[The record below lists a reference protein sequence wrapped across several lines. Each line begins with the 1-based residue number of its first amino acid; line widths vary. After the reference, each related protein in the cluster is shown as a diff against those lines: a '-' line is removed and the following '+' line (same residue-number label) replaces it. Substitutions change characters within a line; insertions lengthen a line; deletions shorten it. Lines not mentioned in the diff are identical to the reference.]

1 MYPKRIFQI
10 IAAVYSLLFA
20 LFLLTVACV
29 ASLQFLNV
37 QLPEIAQN
45 LIEIVNNAASRMPT
59 SSNVK
64 TGRAVVIF
72 LAFALPALLI
82 FVGVAMLFAKPRV
95 KRFRHT
101 VASIIIVVGATV
113 STLSFLLMTSITYNI
128 PSLSLS
134 LTFLCNFLILFALN
148 IVAVLLKRPE
158 SQTLLLLHEQ
168 AKLQVK
174 EDAEREL
181 AENALPAQDEE
192 QTQTTTP
199 TATDETTQQQ
209 DVKED
214 EPNTR
219 QTTEVMQET
228 APEQPTKQDT
238 TKNAVQIENAKSAD
252 TTAKNETTQQQ
263 AVKED
268 EPNTRQTTE
277 VMQET
282 APEQPTRQDT
292 TKNAVQIENVKPADT
307 TATDVTAQR
316 QAAATYSAEDQ
327 PYLTQHFT
335 VSDITDSTYGNVETI
350 TPQTLKKIQKLRL
363 LLQTHA
369 ITEEEYVAL
378 VDSYLHG
385 DKQQK

>member
-45 LIEIVNNAASRMPT
+45 LIEIVNKAASRMST
-59 SSNVK
+59 ASNVK

-168 AKLQVK
+168 AKPQVK
-174 EDAEREL
+174 DDASEEL
-181 AENALPAQDEE
+181 AENALPEQDEE
-192 QTQTTTP
+192 QVRTTTP
-199 TATDETTQQQ
+199 TETDETTQRHT
-209 DVKED
+209 VKED

-228 APEQPTKQDT
+228 APEQPTQQDT
-238 TKNAVQIENAKSAD
+238 TKNTVQIENAKSAD
-252 TTAKNETTQQQ
+252 TTAQNVNPQQ
-263 AVKED
+263 
-268 EPNTRQTTE
+268 
-277 VMQET
+277 
-282 APEQPTRQDT
+282 
-292 TKNAVQIENVKPADT
+292 
-307 TATDVTAQR
+307 
-316 QAAATYSAEDQ
+316 QAAATCFAEDQ

>member
-20 LFLLTVACV
+20 LFLLTVACA

-45 LIEIVNNAASRMPT
+45 LIEIVNKAASRMST
-59 SSNVK
+59 ASNVK

-168 AKLQVK
+168 SKSQVK
-174 EDAEREL
+174 EDASEEL

-199 TATDETTQQQ
+199 TATDETTQRH
-209 DVKED
+209 
-214 EPNTR
+214 T
-219 QTTEVMQET
+219 
-228 APEQPTKQDT
+228 
-238 TKNAVQIENAKSAD
+238 
-252 TTAKNETTQQQ
+252 
-263 AVKED
+263 VKED

-292 TKNAVQIENVKPADT
+292 TKNAVQIENSKPADT
-307 TATDVTAQR
+307 TATDITAQ
-316 QAAATYSAEDQ
+316 QQDAATYFAEDQ

-385 DKQQK
+385 DKQ

>member
-168 AKLQVK
+168 AKPQVK
-174 EDAEREL
+174 DDASEEL
-181 AENALPAQDEE
+181 AENALPEQDEE
-192 QTQTTTP
+192 QVRTTTP
-199 TATDETTQQQ
+199 TETDETTQRHT
-209 DVKED
+209 VKED

-228 APEQPTKQDT
+228 APEQPTQQDT
-238 TKNAVQIENAKSAD
+238 TKNTVQIENAKPAD
-252 TTAKNETTQQQ
+252 TTAQNVTTQQQ
-263 AVKED
+263 A
-268 EPNTRQTTE
+268 
-277 VMQET
+277 
-282 APEQPTRQDT
+282 
-292 TKNAVQIENVKPADT
+292 
-307 TATDVTAQR
+307 
-316 QAAATYSAEDQ
+316 AATCFAEDQ

>member
-45 LIEIVNNAASRMPT
+45 LIVIVNKAASRMST
-59 SSNVK
+59 ASNVK

-181 AENALPAQDEE
+181 AENALPEQDEE
-192 QTQTTTP
+192 QVRTTTP
-199 TATDETTQQQ
+199 TETDETTQRH
-209 DVKED
+209 
-214 EPNTR
+214 T
-219 QTTEVMQET
+219 
-228 APEQPTKQDT
+228 
-238 TKNAVQIENAKSAD
+238 
-252 TTAKNETTQQQ
+252 
-263 AVKED
+263 VKED

-292 TKNAVQIENVKPADT
+292 AKNAVQIENVKPADT
-307 TATDVTAQR
+307 TAQNETTQR
-316 QAAATYSAEDQ
+316 QVAATCFAENQ

-385 DKQQK
+385 DKQ

>member
-59 SSNVK
+59 ASNVK

-168 AKLQVK
+168 AKSQVK
-174 EDAEREL
+174 EDASEEL

-199 TATDETTQQQ
+199 TATDETTQRH
-209 DVKED
+209 
-214 EPNTR
+214 T
-219 QTTEVMQET
+219 
-228 APEQPTKQDT
+228 
-238 TKNAVQIENAKSAD
+238 
-252 TTAKNETTQQQ
+252 
-263 AVKED
+263 VKED

-292 TKNAVQIENVKPADT
+292 AKNAVQIENAKSADT

-316 QAAATYSAEDQ
+316 QAASTCFAEDQ

>member
-59 SSNVK
+59 ASNVK

-158 SQTLLLLHEQ
+158 SQTLLLLHKQ
-168 AKLQVK
+168 AKSQVK
-174 EDAEREL
+174 EDASEEL
-181 AENALPAQDEE
+181 TENALPAQDEE

-199 TATDETTQQQ
+199 TATDVTTQRHT
-209 DVKED
+209 VKED

-238 TKNAVQIENAKSAD
+238 TKNAVQIEN
-252 TTAKNETTQQQ
+252 
-263 AVKED
+263 
-268 EPNTRQTTE
+268 
-277 VMQET
+277 
-282 APEQPTRQDT
+282 
-292 TKNAVQIENVKPADT
+292 VKPADT

-316 QAAATYSAEDQ
+316 QAAATCFAEDQ

-385 DKQQK
+385 DKQ

>member
-45 LIEIVNNAASRMPT
+45 LIEIVNKAASRMST
-59 SSNVK
+59 ASNVK

-174 EDAEREL
+174 EDASEEL

-199 TATDETTQQQ
+199 TATDETTQRH
-209 DVKED
+209 
-214 EPNTR
+214 T
-219 QTTEVMQET
+219 
-228 APEQPTKQDT
+228 
-238 TKNAVQIENAKSAD
+238 
-252 TTAKNETTQQQ
+252 
-263 AVKED
+263 VKED

-292 TKNAVQIENVKPADT
+292 TKNAVQIENSKPADT
-307 TATDVTAQR
+307 TATDITAQ
-316 QAAATYSAEDQ
+316 QQDAATYFAEDQ

-385 DKQQK
+385 DKQ

>member
-45 LIEIVNNAASRMPT
+45 LIVIVNNAASRMPT

-82 FVGVAMLFAKPRV
+82 FVGVGMLFAKPRV

-199 TATDETTQQQ
+199 TETDETTQRH
-209 DVKED
+209 
-214 EPNTR
+214 T
-219 QTTEVMQET
+219 
-228 APEQPTKQDT
+228 
-238 TKNAVQIENAKSAD
+238 
-252 TTAKNETTQQQ
+252 
-263 AVKED
+263 VKED

-292 TKNAVQIENVKPADT
+292 AKNAVQIENVKPADT
-307 TATDVTAQR
+307 TAQNVNPQQ
-316 QAAATYSAEDQ
+316 QAAATYFAEDQ

>member
-45 LIEIVNNAASRMPT
+45 LIVIVNNAASRMPT

-174 EDAEREL
+174 EDASEEL

-199 TATDETTQQQ
+199 TATDETTQ
-209 DVKED
+209 
-214 EPNTR
+214 R
-219 QTTEVMQET
+219 HT
-228 APEQPTKQDT
+228 A
-238 TKNAVQIENAKSAD
+238 
-252 TTAKNETTQQQ
+252 
-263 AVKED
+263 KED

-307 TATDVTAQR
+307 TAQNVNPQQ
-316 QAAATYSAEDQ
+316 QAAATCFAEDQ

>member
-45 LIEIVNNAASRMPT
+45 LIEIVNKAASRMPT
-59 SSNVK
+59 ASNVK

-174 EDAEREL
+174 DDASEEL
-181 AENALPAQDEE
+181 AENALPEQDEE

-199 TATDETTQQQ
+199 TATDEITQRHT
-209 DVKED
+209 VKED

-219 QTTEVMQET
+219 QTTEV
-228 APEQPTKQDT
+228 
-238 TKNAVQIENAKSAD
+238 V
-252 TTAKNETTQQQ
+252 
-263 AVKED
+263 
-268 EPNTRQTTE
+268 
-277 VMQET
+277 QET

-292 TKNAVQIENVKPADT
+292 AKNAVQIENVKPADT
-307 TATDVTAQR
+307 TAQNVNPQQ
-316 QAAATYSAEDQ
+316 QAAATCFAEDQ

>member
-29 ASLQFLNV
+29 AILQFLNV

-45 LIEIVNNAASRMPT
+45 LIEIVNKAASRMST
-59 SSNVK
+59 ASNVK

-174 EDAEREL
+174 EDASEEL

-199 TATDETTQQQ
+199 TATD
-209 DVKED
+209 V
-214 EPNTR
+214 
-219 QTTEVMQET
+219 T
-228 APEQPTKQDT
+228 AQR
-238 TKNAVQIENAKSAD
+238 
-252 TTAKNETTQQQ
+252 Q

-292 TKNAVQIENVKPADT
+292 AKNAVQIENAKSADT
-307 TATDVTAQR
+307 TAQNVNPQQ
-316 QAAATYSAEDQ
+316 QAASTYFAEDQ
-327 PYLTQHFT
+327 PYLNQHFT

-385 DKQQK
+385 DKQ

>member
-45 LIEIVNNAASRMPT
+45 LIEIVNKAASRMPT
-59 SSNVK
+59 ASNVK

-168 AKLQVK
+168 AKSQVK
-174 EDAEREL
+174 EDASEEL

-209 DVKED
+209 D
-214 EPNTR
+214 
-219 QTTEVMQET
+219 
-228 APEQPTKQDT
+228 
-238 TKNAVQIENAKSAD
+238 
-252 TTAKNETTQQQ
+252 
-263 AVKED
+263 VKED

-316 QAAATYSAEDQ
+316 QAAATCFAEDQ

>member
-45 LIEIVNNAASRMPT
+45 LIVIVNNAASRMST
-59 SSNVK
+59 ASNVK

-181 AENALPAQDEE
+181 AENALPEQDEE
-192 QTQTTTP
+192 QVRTTTP
-199 TATDETTQQQ
+199 TETDETTQRHT
-209 DVKED
+209 VKED

-228 APEQPTKQDT
+228 A
-238 TKNAVQIENAKSAD
+238 A
-252 TTAKNETTQQQ
+252 
-263 AVKED
+263 
-268 EPNTRQTTE
+268 
-277 VMQET
+277 
-282 APEQPTRQDT
+282 EQPTRQDT

-307 TATDVTAQR
+307 TAQNVNPQQ
-316 QAAATYSAEDQ
+316 QAAATCFAEDQ

>member
-45 LIEIVNNAASRMPT
+45 LIEIVNKAASRMPT
-59 SSNVK
+59 ASNVK

-168 AKLQVK
+168 AKPQVK
-174 EDAEREL
+174 DDASEEL
-181 AENALPAQDEE
+181 AENALPEQDEE
-192 QTQTTTP
+192 QVRTTTP
-199 TATDETTQQQ
+199 TETDETTQRHT
-209 DVKED
+209 VKED

-219 QTTEVMQET
+219 QTTEV
-228 APEQPTKQDT
+228 
-238 TKNAVQIENAKSAD
+238 V
-252 TTAKNETTQQQ
+252 
-263 AVKED
+263 
-268 EPNTRQTTE
+268 
-277 VMQET
+277 QET

-292 TKNAVQIENVKPADT
+292 AKNAVQIENVKPADT
-307 TATDVTAQR
+307 TAQNVNPQQ
-316 QAAATYSAEDQ
+316 QAAATCFAEDQ

>member
-174 EDAEREL
+174 EDASEEL
-181 AENALPAQDEE
+181 AENALPEQDEE

-199 TATDETTQQQ
+199 TATD
-209 DVKED
+209 
-214 EPNTR
+214 
-219 QTTEVMQET
+219 
-228 APEQPTKQDT
+228 
-238 TKNAVQIENAKSAD
+238 
-252 TTAKNETTQQQ
+252 ETTQQQ

-292 TKNAVQIENVKPADT
+292 AKNAVQIENAKSADA
-307 TATDVTAQR
+307 TATDVTTQR
-316 QAAATYSAEDQ
+316 QAAATCFAEDQ

-385 DKQQK
+385 DKQ

>member
-45 LIEIVNNAASRMPT
+45 LIEIVNKAASRMST
-59 SSNVK
+59 ASNVK

-168 AKLQVK
+168 AKLQVM

-209 DVKED
+209 
-214 EPNTR
+214 
-219 QTTEVMQET
+219 
-228 APEQPTKQDT
+228 
-238 TKNAVQIENAKSAD
+238 
-252 TTAKNETTQQQ
+252 

-292 TKNAVQIENVKPADT
+292 AKNAVQIENAKPADT

-316 QAAATYSAEDQ
+316 QAAATCFAEDQ

>member
-174 EDAEREL
+174 ENASEEL
-181 AENALPAQDEE
+181 AENALPEQDEE

-209 DVKED
+209 
-214 EPNTR
+214 
-219 QTTEVMQET
+219 
-228 APEQPTKQDT
+228 
-238 TKNAVQIENAKSAD
+238 
-252 TTAKNETTQQQ
+252 
-263 AVKED
+263 AVKKD

-292 TKNAVQIENVKPADT
+292 AKNAVQIENAKPADT
-307 TATDVTAQR
+307 TAQNVTTQQ
-316 QAAATYSAEDQ
+316 QAAATCFAEDQ

>member
-45 LIEIVNNAASRMPT
+45 LIEIVNKAASRMST
-59 SSNVK
+59 ASNVK

-174 EDAEREL
+174 EDASEEL

-199 TATDETTQQQ
+199 TATD
-209 DVKED
+209 V
-214 EPNTR
+214 
-219 QTTEVMQET
+219 
-228 APEQPTKQDT
+228 
-238 TKNAVQIENAKSAD
+238 
-252 TTAKNETTQQQ
+252 TTQQQ

-292 TKNAVQIENVKPADT
+292 AKNAVQIENAKPADT

-316 QAAATYSAEDQ
+316 QAAATCFAEDQ

-378 VDSYLHG
+378 VYSYLHG

>member
-37 QLPEIAQN
+37 KLPEIAQN

-168 AKLQVK
+168 AKLQVE

-181 AENALPAQDEE
+181 AENALPEQDEE

-199 TATDETTQQQ
+199 TATD
-209 DVKED
+209 V
-214 EPNTR
+214 
-219 QTTEVMQET
+219 
-228 APEQPTKQDT
+228 
-238 TKNAVQIENAKSAD
+238 
-252 TTAKNETTQQQ
+252 TTQQQ

-268 EPNTRQTTE
+268 EPNTQQTTE

-292 TKNAVQIENVKPADT
+292 AKNAVHIENAKPADT
-307 TATDVTAQR
+307 TAQNETTQQ
-316 QAAATYSAEDQ
+316 QAAATCFTEDQ

>member
-45 LIEIVNNAASRMPT
+45 LIEIVNKAASRMPT
-59 SSNVK
+59 ASNVK

-72 LAFALPALLI
+72 LAFALHALLI

-168 AKLQVK
+168 AKPQVK
-174 EDAEREL
+174 DDASEEL
-181 AENALPAQDEE
+181 AENALPEQDEE
-192 QTQTTTP
+192 QVRTTTP
-199 TATDETTQQQ
+199 TETDETTQRH
-209 DVKED
+209 
-214 EPNTR
+214 T
-219 QTTEVMQET
+219 
-228 APEQPTKQDT
+228 
-238 TKNAVQIENAKSAD
+238 
-252 TTAKNETTQQQ
+252 
-263 AVKED
+263 VKED

-292 TKNAVQIENVKPADT
+292 TKNAVQIENAKPADT
-307 TATDVTAQR
+307 TAQNVTTQQ
-316 QAAATYSAEDQ
+316 QAAATCFAEDQ

>member
-45 LIEIVNNAASRMPT
+45 LIEIVNKAASRMPT
-59 SSNVK
+59 ASNVK

-174 EDAEREL
+174 DDASEEL
-181 AENALPAQDEE
+181 AENALPEQDEE

-199 TATDETTQQQ
+199 TATDEITQRHT
-209 DVKED
+209 VKED

-219 QTTEVMQET
+219 QTTEV
-228 APEQPTKQDT
+228 
-238 TKNAVQIENAKSAD
+238 V
-252 TTAKNETTQQQ
+252 
-263 AVKED
+263 
-268 EPNTRQTTE
+268 
-277 VMQET
+277 QET

-292 TKNAVQIENVKPADT
+292 AKNAVQIENVKPADT
-307 TATDVTAQR
+307 TAQNVNPQQ
-316 QAAATYSAEDQ
+316 QAAATCFAEDQ

-385 DKQQK
+385 DKQ

>member
-45 LIEIVNNAASRMPT
+45 LIVIVNNAASRMST
-59 SSNVK
+59 ASNVK

-181 AENALPAQDEE
+181 AENALPEQDEE

-199 TATDETTQQQ
+199 TATDETTQRH
-209 DVKED
+209 
-214 EPNTR
+214 T
-219 QTTEVMQET
+219 
-228 APEQPTKQDT
+228 
-238 TKNAVQIENAKSAD
+238 
-252 TTAKNETTQQQ
+252 
-263 AVKED
+263 VKED

-307 TATDVTAQR
+307 TAQNETTQR
-316 QAAATYSAEDQ
+316 QVAATCFAEDQ

>member
-1 MYPKRIFQI
+1 MYPRRIFQI

-45 LIEIVNNAASRMPT
+45 LIEIVNKAASRMPT
-59 SSNVK
+59 ASNVK

-168 AKLQVK
+168 AKPQVK
-174 EDAEREL
+174 DDASEEL
-181 AENALPAQDEE
+181 AENALPEQDEE
-192 QTQTTTP
+192 QVRTTTP
-199 TATDETTQQQ
+199 TETDETTQRHT
-209 DVKED
+209 VKED

-228 APEQPTKQDT
+228 APEQPTQQDT
-238 TKNAVQIENAKSAD
+238 TKNTVQIENAKPAD
-252 TTAKNETTQQQ
+252 TTAQNVTTQQQ
-263 AVKED
+263 A
-268 EPNTRQTTE
+268 
-277 VMQET
+277 
-282 APEQPTRQDT
+282 
-292 TKNAVQIENVKPADT
+292 
-307 TATDVTAQR
+307 
-316 QAAATYSAEDQ
+316 AATCFAEDQ

>member
-45 LIEIVNNAASRMPT
+45 LIEIVNKAASRMPT
-59 SSNVK
+59 ASNVK

-168 AKLQVK
+168 AKPQVK
-174 EDAEREL
+174 DDASEEL
-181 AENALPAQDEE
+181 AENALPEQDEE
-192 QTQTTTP
+192 QVRTTTP
-199 TATDETTQQQ
+199 TETDETTQRH
-209 DVKED
+209 
-214 EPNTR
+214 T
-219 QTTEVMQET
+219 
-228 APEQPTKQDT
+228 
-238 TKNAVQIENAKSAD
+238 
-252 TTAKNETTQQQ
+252 
-263 AVKED
+263 VKED

-292 TKNAVQIENVKPADT
+292 TKNAVQIENAKPAD
-307 TATDVTAQR
+307 ATAQNVTTQQ
-316 QAAATYSAEDQ
+316 QAAATCFAEDQ

>member
-45 LIEIVNNAASRMPT
+45 LIVIVNNAASRMST
-59 SSNVK
+59 ASNVK

-101 VASIIIVVGATV
+101 VASIIIVAGATV

-174 EDAEREL
+174 ENASEEL

-199 TATDETTQQQ
+199 TATDETTQRH
-209 DVKED
+209 
-214 EPNTR
+214 T
-219 QTTEVMQET
+219 
-228 APEQPTKQDT
+228 
-238 TKNAVQIENAKSAD
+238 
-252 TTAKNETTQQQ
+252 
-263 AVKED
+263 VKED

-292 TKNAVQIENVKPADT
+292 AKNAVQIENVKPADT
-307 TATDVTAQR
+307 TATDVTAQ
-316 QAAATYSAEDQ
+316 QQDAATYSAEDQ

-385 DKQQK
+385 DKQ

>member
-45 LIEIVNNAASRMPT
+45 LIEIVNKAASRMPT
-59 SSNVK
+59 ASNVK

-72 LAFALPALLI
+72 LAFALAALLI

-168 AKLQVK
+168 AKPQVK
-174 EDAEREL
+174 DDASEEL
-181 AENALPAQDEE
+181 AENALPEQDEE
-192 QTQTTTP
+192 QVRTTTP
-199 TATDETTQQQ
+199 TETDETTQRHT
-209 DVKED
+209 VKED

-228 APEQPTKQDT
+228 APEQPTQQDT
-238 TKNAVQIENAKSAD
+238 TKNTVQIENA
-252 TTAKNETTQQQ
+252 
-263 AVKED
+263 
-268 EPNTRQTTE
+268 
-277 VMQET
+277 
-282 APEQPTRQDT
+282 
-292 TKNAVQIENVKPADT
+292 KPADT

-316 QAAATYSAEDQ
+316 QAAATCFAEDQ

>member
-45 LIEIVNNAASRMPT
+45 LIEIVNKAASRMST

-174 EDAEREL
+174 EGASEEL

-228 APEQPTKQDT
+228 APEQPTRQDT
-238 TKNAVQIENAKSAD
+238 AKNAVQIENS
-252 TTAKNETTQQQ
+252 
-263 AVKED
+263 
-268 EPNTRQTTE
+268 
-277 VMQET
+277 
-282 APEQPTRQDT
+282 
-292 TKNAVQIENVKPADT
+292 KPADT

-316 QAAATYSAEDQ
+316 QAAATCFAEDQ

>member
-59 SSNVK
+59 ASNVK

-174 EDAEREL
+174 EDASEEL
-181 AENALPAQDEE
+181 AENALPEQDEE

-209 DVKED
+209 
-214 EPNTR
+214 
-219 QTTEVMQET
+219 
-228 APEQPTKQDT
+228 
-238 TKNAVQIENAKSAD
+238 
-252 TTAKNETTQQQ
+252 
-263 AVKED
+263 AVKKD

-292 TKNAVQIENVKPADT
+292 AKNAVQIENAKPADT
-307 TATDVTAQR
+307 TAQNVTTQQ
-316 QAAATYSAEDQ
+316 QAAATCFAEDQ

>member
-45 LIEIVNNAASRMPT
+45 LIEIVNKAASRMPT
-59 SSNVK
+59 ASNVK

-168 AKLQVK
+168 AKPQVK
-174 EDAEREL
+174 DDASEEL
-181 AENALPAQDEE
+181 AENALPEQDEE
-192 QTQTTTP
+192 QVRTTTP
-199 TATDETTQQQ
+199 TETDETTQRHT
-209 DVKED
+209 VKED

-228 APEQPTKQDT
+228 APEQPTQQDT
-238 TKNAVQIENAKSAD
+238 TKN
-252 TTAKNETTQQQ
+252 T
-263 AVKED
+263 
-268 EPNTRQTTE
+268 
-277 VMQET
+277 
-282 APEQPTRQDT
+282 
-292 TKNAVQIENVKPADT
+292 VQIENVKPADT
-307 TATDVTAQR
+307 TAQNVNPQQ
-316 QAAATYSAEDQ
+316 QAAATCFAEDQ

>member
-45 LIEIVNNAASRMPT
+45 LIEIVNKAASRMST
-59 SSNVK
+59 ASNVK

-174 EDAEREL
+174 EDASEEL

-199 TATDETTQQQ
+199 TATDVTTQ
-209 DVKED
+209 
-214 EPNTR
+214 R
-219 QTTEVMQET
+219 HT
-228 APEQPTKQDT
+228 A
-238 TKNAVQIENAKSAD
+238 
-252 TTAKNETTQQQ
+252 
-263 AVKED
+263 KED

-316 QAAATYSAEDQ
+316 QAAATCFAEDQ

>member
-45 LIEIVNNAASRMPT
+45 LIEIVNKAASRMST
-59 SSNVK
+59 ASNVK

-113 STLSFLLMTSITYNI
+113 STLSFLLMTSITNNI

-228 APEQPTKQDT
+228 APEQPT
-238 TKNAVQIENAKSAD
+238 
-252 TTAKNETTQQQ
+252 
-263 AVKED
+263 
-268 EPNTRQTTE
+268 
-277 VMQET
+277 
-282 APEQPTRQDT
+282 RQDT

-307 TATDVTAQR
+307 TAQNVTTQR
-316 QAAATYSAEDQ
+316 QVAATCFAEDQ

-385 DKQQK
+385 DKQ

>member
-45 LIEIVNNAASRMPT
+45 LIEIVNKAASRMPT
-59 SSNVK
+59 ASNVK

-72 LAFALPALLI
+72 LAFALHALLI

-168 AKLQVK
+168 AKPQVK
-174 EDAEREL
+174 DDASEEL
-181 AENALPAQDEE
+181 AENALPEQDEE
-192 QTQTTTP
+192 QVRTTTP
-199 TATDETTQQQ
+199 TETDETTQRH
-209 DVKED
+209 
-214 EPNTR
+214 T
-219 QTTEVMQET
+219 
-228 APEQPTKQDT
+228 
-238 TKNAVQIENAKSAD
+238 
-252 TTAKNETTQQQ
+252 
-263 AVKED
+263 VKED

-292 TKNAVQIENVKPADT
+292 AKNAVQIENVKPADT
-307 TATDVTAQR
+307 TAQNVTTQQ
-316 QAAATYSAEDQ
+316 QAASTYFAEDQ

>member
-45 LIEIVNNAASRMPT
+45 LIEIVNKAASRMST
-59 SSNVK
+59 ASNVK

-174 EDAEREL
+174 EDASEEL

-199 TATDETTQQQ
+199 TATDETTQRH
-209 DVKED
+209 
-214 EPNTR
+214 T
-219 QTTEVMQET
+219 
-228 APEQPTKQDT
+228 
-238 TKNAVQIENAKSAD
+238 
-252 TTAKNETTQQQ
+252 
-263 AVKED
+263 VKED

-292 TKNAVQIENVKPADT
+292 AKNAVQIENAKPADT
-307 TATDVTAQR
+307 TAQNVTTQQ
-316 QAAATYSAEDQ
+316 QAAATCFAEDQ

>member
-45 LIEIVNNAASRMPT
+45 LIEIVNKAASRMPT
-59 SSNVK
+59 ASNVK

-72 LAFALPALLI
+72 FFFFFPALLI

-181 AENALPAQDEE
+181 TENALPAQDEE

-199 TATDETTQQQ
+199 TATDETTQRHT
-209 DVKED
+209 VKED

-238 TKNAVQIENAKSAD
+238 TKNAVQIEN
-252 TTAKNETTQQQ
+252 
-263 AVKED
+263 
-268 EPNTRQTTE
+268 
-277 VMQET
+277 
-282 APEQPTRQDT
+282 
-292 TKNAVQIENVKPADT
+292 VKPADT
-307 TATDVTAQR
+307 TAQNVTTQR
-316 QAAATYSAEDQ
+316 QAAATCFAEDQ

-385 DKQQK
+385 DKQ

>member
-59 SSNVK
+59 ASNVK

-82 FVGVAMLFAKPRV
+82 FVGAAMLFAKPKV

-113 STLSFLLMTSITYNI
+113 STLSFLLMTSITYNL

-148 IVAVLLKRPE
+148 IVAVLLKSPE

-181 AENALPAQDEE
+181 AENALPEQDEE

-199 TATDETTQQQ
+199 TATDKTTQRHT
-209 DVKED
+209 VKED
-214 EPNTR
+214 EP
-219 QTTEVMQET
+219 
-228 APEQPTKQDT
+228 
-238 TKNAVQIENAKSAD
+238 I
-252 TTAKNETTQQQ
+252 
-263 AVKED
+263 
-268 EPNTRQTTE
+268 TRQTTE

-292 TKNAVQIENVKPADT
+292 AKNAVQIENAKPADT
-307 TATDVTAQR
+307 TAQNVTTQR
-316 QAAATYSAEDQ
+316 HTAATCFAEDQ
-327 PYLTQHFT
+327 PYLTRHFT

-378 VDSYLHG
+378 VDIYLHG

>member
-45 LIEIVNNAASRMPT
+45 LIEIVNKAASRMPT
-59 SSNVK
+59 ASNVK

-134 LTFLCNFLILFALN
+134 LTFLCNFLILFALS

-158 SQTLLLLHEQ
+158 SQTLLLLHKQ
-168 AKLQVK
+168 AKSQVK
-174 EDAEREL
+174 ADASEEL

-199 TATDETTQQQ
+199 TATDVTTQ
-209 DVKED
+209 
-214 EPNTR
+214 R
-219 QTTEVMQET
+219 HT
-228 APEQPTKQDT
+228 A
-238 TKNAVQIENAKSAD
+238 
-252 TTAKNETTQQQ
+252 
-263 AVKED
+263 KED

-292 TKNAVQIENVKPADT
+292 AKNAVQIENAKPADT
-307 TATDVTAQR
+307 TAQNVNPQQ
-316 QAAATYSAEDQ
+316 QAAATCFAEDQ

>member
-59 SSNVK
+59 ASNVK

-181 AENALPAQDEE
+181 AENALPEQDEE

-199 TATDETTQQQ
+199 TATDETTQRH
-209 DVKED
+209 
-214 EPNTR
+214 T
-219 QTTEVMQET
+219 
-228 APEQPTKQDT
+228 
-238 TKNAVQIENAKSAD
+238 
-252 TTAKNETTQQQ
+252 
-263 AVKED
+263 VKED

-292 TKNAVQIENVKPADT
+292 AKNAVQIENVKPADT
-307 TATDVTAQR
+307 TAQNETTQR
-316 QAAATYSAEDQ
+316 QVAATCFAEDQ

-378 VDSYLHG
+378 VDSYLHS
-385 DKQQK
+385 DKQ

>member
-168 AKLQVK
+168 AKSQVK

-199 TATDETTQQQ
+199 TATDVTTQQQ
-209 DVKED
+209 D
-214 EPNTR
+214 
-219 QTTEVMQET
+219 
-228 APEQPTKQDT
+228 
-238 TKNAVQIENAKSAD
+238 
-252 TTAKNETTQQQ
+252 
-263 AVKED
+263 VKED

-307 TATDVTAQR
+307 TAQNVNPQQQD
-316 QAAATYSAEDQ
+316 AATYSAEDQ

>member
-158 SQTLLLLHEQ
+158 SQTLLL
-168 AKLQVK
+168 
-174 EDAEREL
+174 
-181 AENALPAQDEE
+181 
-192 QTQTTTP
+192 
-199 TATDETTQQQ
+199 
-209 DVKED
+209 
-214 EPNTR
+214 
-219 QTTEVMQET
+219 
-228 APEQPTKQDT
+228 
-238 TKNAVQIENAKSAD
+238 
-252 TTAKNETTQQQ
+252 
-263 AVKED
+263 
-268 EPNTRQTTE
+268 
-277 VMQET
+277 
-282 APEQPTRQDT
+282 
-292 TKNAVQIENVKPADT
+292 
-307 TATDVTAQR
+307 
-316 QAAATYSAEDQ
+316 
-327 PYLTQHFT
+327 
-335 VSDITDSTYGNVETI
+335 
-350 TPQTLKKIQKLRL
+350 
-363 LLQTHA
+363 
-369 ITEEEYVAL
+369 
-378 VDSYLHG
+378 
-385 DKQQK
+385 

>member
-45 LIEIVNNAASRMPT
+45 LIEIVNKAASRMPT
-59 SSNVK
+59 ASNVK

-168 AKLQVK
+168 AKPQVK
-174 EDAEREL
+174 DDASEEL
-181 AENALPAQDEE
+181 AENALPEQDEE
-192 QTQTTTP
+192 QVRTTTP
-199 TATDETTQQQ
+199 TETDETTQRH
-209 DVKED
+209 
-214 EPNTR
+214 T
-219 QTTEVMQET
+219 
-228 APEQPTKQDT
+228 
-238 TKNAVQIENAKSAD
+238 
-252 TTAKNETTQQQ
+252 
-263 AVKED
+263 VKED

-292 TKNAVQIENVKPADT
+292 TKNAVQIENAKPADT
-307 TATDVTAQR
+307 TAQNVTTQQ
-316 QAAATYSAEDQ
+316 QAAATCFAEDQ